1 MFVATEADDT
11 TAASTVRLSSAQ
23 DGRMLLSDRMM
34 KEESWGRATL
44 GVRPARRQAFVR

>member
-23 DGRMLLSDRMM
+23 DGRMLTDRMM
-34 KEESWGRATL
+34 KEESWGRARL